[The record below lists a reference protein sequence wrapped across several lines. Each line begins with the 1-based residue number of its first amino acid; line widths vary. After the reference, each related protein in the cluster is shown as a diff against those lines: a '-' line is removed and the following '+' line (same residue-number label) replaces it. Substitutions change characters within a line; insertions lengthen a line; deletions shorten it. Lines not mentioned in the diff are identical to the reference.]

1 MSSLQYPVC
10 TPGFA
15 LRPAPAASEGGAA
28 TATPSPAAPAADAY
42 KLHEDFEDEGNVLVL
57 CTDGVGFKVQY
68 SHLWS
73 ASVVFRSLVAGFP
86 DIAAISPLTLWV
98 DDASDDVWFLF
109 RTFHLG
115 TPSALAVDF
124 EPSLS
129 QFCAAL
135 ELLTKYQFRPPF
147 RAALTSKVALS
158 EAIASRWEEEEEL
171 FESLVLA
178 HQLRS
183 GAIWDHI
190 LGQLPRWTSLLAG
203 GYVAAE
209 VGGEVHDVLV
219 DIAAWS
225 EAVYP
230 FEDLEHIHVRYDG
243 DAAVVFRDSKRPRR
257 AEILS
262 PLLADKV
269 GRLSIDTSL
278 DAEHRY
284 A

>member
-1 MSSLQYPVC
+1 MSSPSYPAC
-10 TPGFA
+10 TPGYG
-15 LRPAPAASEGGAA
+15 LRAAPEATAPTPAPA
-28 TATPSPAAPAADAY
+28 PAPADTPADSY
-42 KLHEDFEDEGNVLVL
+42 KLHDDFEDEGNVLVL
-57 CTDGVGFKVQY
+57 CPDGVGFKVQY
-68 SHLWS
+68 CHLWS
-73 ASVVFRSLVAGFP
+73 ASVVFRTLFAGVP
-86 DIAAISPLTLWV
+86 GLAADAAAAPLTLWL
-98 DDASDDVWFLF
+98 DDASDDVWFLL
-109 RTFHLG
+109 RLFHLG

-135 ELLTKYQFRPPF
+135 ELVTKYQFRPAF

-171 FESLVLA
+171 FEGLVLA

-183 GAIWDHI
+183 RAIWDHI
-190 LGQLPRWTSLLAG
+190 LGQLPRWSSLLSAG
-203 GYVAAE
+203 YLAAE
-209 VGGEVHDVLV
+209 VGQAVHDILV

-243 DAAVVFRDSKRPRR
+243 EDAVVFRDSKRPRR

-262 PLLADKV
+262 PRVSADAA
-269 GRLSIDTSL
+269 L
-278 DAEHRY
+278 DAEIRY